1 MTVSTAISPKNPVGI
16 LGFEF
21 IEFASPTPDQFK
33 KLFRDLG
40 FSRTLEHKSAA
51 IDYYNQGDIHF
62 LVNKDPNSFAASF
75 SKLHGP
81 CACATG
87 WRVENAQKAFEIA
100 VSRGAKPALKS
111 DYVRDGVKVPA
122 ILGVGDSVIYF
133 IDDHKDPARYRQL
146 GFVEAKSP
154 DVVAAKGFALMD
166 HLTNNVYQGEL
177 KPLAD
182 FYKNVFGFEEVRYFD
197 IRGQKTGL
205 LSYALRSPCGSFCIP
220 INEGTESKSQINEY
234 LREYKGPGIQHI
246 ALLTGNMLKTM
257 ELMENADFETLDI
270 DSDYYDEVFKKV
282 PNVTEDHQKIR
293 DYNLLVDGD
302 DSGYLIQ
309 IFSQNVIGPIFF
321 EFIQR
326 KNNLGFGEGNF
337 GALFRAIERD
347 QERRGV
353 L

>member
-21 IEFASPTPDQFK
+21 IEFASPTADQFK

-133 IDDHKDPARYRQL
+133 IDDHKNPARYRQL

>member
-1 MTVSTAISPKNPVGI
+1 MATTDKNPVGI

-21 IEFASPTPDQFK
+21 VEFASPQPEALHKIFQ
-33 KLFRDLG
+33 LLG
-40 FSRTLEHKSAA
+40 FSRTKHHKTKAL
-51 IDYYNQGDIHF
+51 DYYNQGDIHF
-62 LVNKDPNSFAASF
+62 IVNSEPNSFAASF
-75 SKLHGP
+75 AALHGP

-87 WRVENAQKAFEIA
+87 WRVQDAQKAYEVAIA
-100 VSRGAKPALKS
+100 RGAKPAKQS
-111 DYVRDGVKVPA
+111 DYERNGKKVPA

-133 IDDHKDPARYRQL
+133 IDDHKNGRRYDEL
-146 GFVEAKSP
+146 GFETLAKADMVPS
-154 DVVAAKGFALMD
+154 KGFALMD
-166 HLTNNVYQGEL
+166 HLTNNVFPGEL
-177 KPLAD
+177 IPLSD
-182 FYKNVFGFEEVRYFD
+182 FYKNVFGFEEIRYFD

-246 ALLTGNMLKTM
+246 ALLTSNILKTM
-257 ELMENADFETLDI
+257 ESLEGADFETLDME
-270 DSDYYDEVFKKV
+270 SDYYDEVFQRV
-282 PNVTEDHQKIR
+282 PGVVEDHQKIQN
-293 DYNLLVDGD
+293 YNLLVDGD
-302 DSGYLIQ
+302 ESGYLLQ
-309 IFSQNVIGPIFF
+309 IFSRNVIGPIFF

-326 KNNLGFGEGNF
+326 RGHLGFGEGNF

>member
-1 MTVSTAISPKNPVGI
+1 MTISPKNPVGI

-21 IEFASPTPDQFK
+21 VEFASPNPVQFK

-40 FSRTLEHKSAA
+40 FSQTLEHKSGL
-51 IDYYNQGDIHF
+51 IEYYNQGDIHF

-81 CACATG
+81 CASATG
-87 WRVENAQKAFEIA
+87 WRVVDAQKAFEIA
-100 VSRGAKPALKS
+100 VARGAKPAQVS
-111 DYVRDGVKVPA
+111 DYMRNGAKVPA
-122 ILGVGDSVIYF
+122 IMGVGDSIIYF
-133 IDDHKDPARYRQL
+133 IDDHKNPNRYKEL
-146 GFVEAKSP
+146 GFNESKSP
-154 DVVAAKGFALMD
+154 DIVPNKGFALMD
-166 HLTNNVYQGEL
+166 HLTNNVYQGQL

-220 INEGTESKSQINEY
+220 INEGTEAKSQINEY

-257 ELMENADFETLDI
+257 ESMENADLETLDI
-270 DSDYYDEVFKKV
+270 DSDYYDEVFTKV

-302 DSGYLIQ
+302 ESGYLIQ

-347 QERRGV
+347 QEKRGV